1 MMFMRLTP
9 LLILAIL
16 LLPVFVRPAQAQ
28 KVPEVLKT
36 SFSEEALS
44 QYVYTPKGDSLT
56 VAKVLDK
63 YKKKVVV
70 LDLWAGWCKD
80 CIAVMEDNKA
90 LQAKYPKVTFVYLS
104 LDRSDTAWH
113 KAMEKHGLTKAP
125 NYWFKAGWKN
135 KFTNYIDLNW
145 IPRYMVLD
153 KNSAIRGYYLVH
165 PKDPEFTSL
174 LDRLTKK

>member
-1 MMFMRLTP
+1 MRLISLFLP
-9 LLILAIL
+9 AI
-16 LLPVFVRPAQAQ
+16 FVLFLWVPPAQAQ
-28 KVPEVLKT
+28 KAPEVLKT
-36 SFSEEALS
+36 SFTKEALS
-44 QYVYTPKGDSLT
+44 QYVHTPNGDTLT
-56 VAKVLDK
+56 MAKVLNK

-80 CIAVMEDNKA
+80 CIAVMADNEA

-113 KAMEKHGLTKAP
+113 KAIEKHGLTNKP

-153 KNSAIRGYYLVH
+153 KKSAIRGYYLVH
-165 PKDPEFTSL
+165 PKDPQLITL
-174 LDRLTKK
+174 LDRLTGK

>member
-1 MMFMRLTP
+1 MRLNR
-9 LLILAIL
+9 LFLLAIV
-16 LLPVFVRPAQAQ
+16 LLPVWVHSARAQ

-36 SFSEEALS
+36 SFTEAALS

-56 VAKVLDK
+56 MAKVLDK

-80 CIAVMEDNKA
+80 CIAVVEKNKA
-90 LQAKYPKVTFVYLS
+90 LQEKYPKVTFIYLS

-113 KAMEKHGLTKAP
+113 KAMVKHGLTKAP

-135 KFTNYIDLNW
+135 KFTDYIDLNW

-153 KNSAIRGYYLVH
+153 TKSAIRGYYLVH
-165 PKDPEFTSL
+165 PEDPEFTAI
-174 LDRLTKK
+174 LDRLTRR

>member
-1 MMFMRLTP
+1 MKLWVPVLF
-9 LLILAIL
+9 
-16 LLPVFVRPAQAQ
+16 LLPVFSLPAQAQ
-28 KVPEVLKT
+28 KIPEVIKT
-36 SFSEEALS
+36 SFTREALS

-56 VAKVLDK
+56 MAKVLDK
-63 YKKKVVV
+63 YKKKIVV

-153 KNSAIRGYYLVH
+153 KKSAIKGYYLVH
-165 PKDPEFTSL
+165 PKDPEFTAL